1 MPPSHRKRKK
11 ADFLPLL
18 LALALMTFLMLQLP
32 DKTGKERIGGFLSKQ
47 GKEEIPEEYIPV
59 YQAAEEAY
67 GVPWQLLAAVH
78 RVETRFSTMDP
89 MISPVGA
96 KGHFQFMDC
105 TWLGWSYHQ
114 CGGLGSLPEDVDI
127 DITDPA
133 LIARYGGYGV
143 DATGNGKADPW
154 DLKDAAFSAAHYL
167 ADHGAADG
175 DLERALFQYNRSH
188 QYVRDVMR
196 FAEAYSSHKDVA
208 LKP

>member
-1 MPPSHRKRKK
+1 MRPSRRKRKT
-11 ADFLPLL
+11 DFLPLI
-18 LALALMTFLMLQLP
+18 LALALFAFFMLKFP
-32 DKTGKERIGGFLSKQ
+32 DQTENDRIGGSLSEQ
-47 GKEEIPEEYIPV
+47 GKREIPEEYIPV
-59 YQAAEEAY
+59 YQAAEKEY

-105 TWLGWSYHQ
+105 TWLGWNYHR
-114 CGGLGSLPEDVDI
+114 CGGLGSLPDGEKV

-154 DLKDAAFSAAHYL
+154 DLKDAAFSAANYL
-167 ADHGAADG
+167 SDHGAADG
-175 DLERALFQYNRSH
+175 DLERALFQYNRSNA
-188 QYVRDVMR
+188 YVREVMR
-196 FAEAYSSHKDVA
+196 YTEAYSGDMNLA
-208 LKP
+208 NEP